1 MLLHREAEP
10 IDISMLQSTQASA
23 VFACALE
30 QVDLEYINI
39 LP

>member
-10 IDISMLQSTQASA
+10 IDYKSMLQSTQTSA

-30 QVDLEYINI
+30 QVDLE
-39 LP
+39 